1 MESQREPL
9 PGGDPD
15 PEPAEEAG
23 KGSAPGALA
32 KAPVPP
38 PHAAPTHHHRSA
50 LVRWLMEGGA
60 TAHSHGHPVYPW
72 WKVMC
77 LTGVD
82 YFSTLGYQP
91 GIAFLAAGILSPL
104 ATLVLVAVTL
114 LVALPV
120 KVELDTVREPK
131 VLLPE
136 LTMFRPF
143 SVFTPPLS
151 KPLMLL
157 LASVLLPTASMPPA
171 QRSLPSGFAGASSSS
186 RAMTSA
192 APSSCRKPASAGRP
206 VEAIT

>member
-104 ATLVLVAVTL
+104 ATLRRGYAVLSDAEGHALSSVATL
-114 LVALPV
+114 EPGQDLHIRVADGRIGARTTTVDRIDLMPD
-120 KVELDTVREPK
+120 DTDDTDPDDPDTED
-131 VLLPE
+131 
-136 LTMFRPF
+136 
-143 SVFTPPLS
+143 
-151 KPLMLL
+151 
-157 LASVLLPTASMPPA
+157 
-171 QRSLPSGFAGASSSS
+171 GDG
-186 RAMTSA
+186 
-192 APSSCRKPASAGRP
+192 
-206 VEAIT
+206 